1 MKIPE
6 SSKDIGEWC
15 QQIADQCNVSVP
27 RRVNDAILWRSYYLD
42 GAPPGKQA
50 LFNKCLVHID
60 QLASE
65 LYSPSDVRFW
75 LERTRFAAE
84 EHEPLL
90 EEASNILTDH
100 FRDDKL
106 ASMVSLVLPWA
117 LCFGK
122 AFVKLDWRGTRIK
135 PYAVMPYELG
145 VYREDY
151 EELEDQEAICQTFY
165 ITYEEFLRMI
175 QGHPKETSIKKRVEG
190 RMSGSTESESERGFH
205 RIFMGGT
212 QPIITQGS
220 PQPAGFAS
228 LRANAPAAEVAPEV
242 ADKIIKFRELWV
254 WDDDKND
261 WSTFQFVDGGIM
273 VEGELQRR
281 NLFLPGLLPYGE
293 ICPNPVPG
301 NFWGLSELAPVRKLQ
316 DALND
321 RLADILYLQEL
332 QIKRPRAYI
341 GFEGLTEEKMAATK
355 KPNGWVAESNFQA
368 KVEDLAPKVEGDV
381 LESLHELIGMFD
393 KIAGFTPV
401 LQGEGTE
408 GVRSQGHADTLVRQS
423 SPRLRDRA
431 LLIEEQ
437 VATLGDLA
445 LDVLQAKDPHLQK
458 AANGQ
463 EFYLKDVGDEEF
475 TVTID
480 AHSSSPVFYRDSI
493 NLAVMLQKTGAIDN
507 EDLLRLT
514 HPPMFTTLL
523 LRLRKREAAR
533 QKFLQE
539 HPELAVEGGK
549 KKSHLAI

>member
-6 SSKDIGEWC
+6 SSKDIGQWC
-15 QQIADQCNVSVP
+15 QEIADQCNVSVP
-27 RRVNDAILWRSYYLD
+27 RRVNDCILWRSYYLD
-42 GAPPGKQA
+42 GAAPGRQA
-50 LFNKCLVHID
+50 LFNKCFVHID

-65 LYSPSDVRFW
+65 LYSPSEVRFW
-75 LERTRFAAE
+75 LERTRFAPSD
-84 EHEPLL
+84 HEPLL

-100 FRDDKL
+100 FRDDKI
-106 ASMVSLVLPWA
+106 ATMVSLVLPWA
-117 LCFGK
+117 LSFGK
-122 AFVKLDWRGTRIK
+122 TFVKLDWRGTRIK
-135 PYAVMPYELG
+135 PYAVMPYEMG

-165 ITYEEFLRMI
+165 VTFEEFSRMI
-175 QGHPKETSIKKRVEG
+175 DGHPKEASIKKRVEG
-190 RMSGSTESESERGFH
+190 KMGSSTNDESERGYH

-212 QPIITQGS
+212 QPIITQGA
-220 PQPAGFAS
+220 PQPAGFSS
-228 LRANAPAAEVAPEV
+228 LRPNAPSAEVAQGV

-254 WDDDKND
+254 WDDEKSD
-261 WSTFQFVDGGIM
+261 WTTFQFVDGGI
-273 VEGELQRR
+273 VLEGEIQRR
-281 NLFLPGLLPYGE
+281 NLFLPGLLPYAE

-301 NFWGLSELAPVRKLQ
+301 NFWGLSEIAPVRKLQ

-321 RLADILYLQEL
+321 RIADVLYLQEL
-332 QIKRPRAYI
+332 QIKRPKAYV
-341 GFEGLTEEKMAATK
+341 GFEGLNEEKMATLK
-355 KPNGWVAESNFQA
+355 KPGGWISESNFQA
-368 KVEDLAPKVEGDV
+368 KVEDLAPKVDGDV
-381 LESLHELIGMFD
+381 LQSIHELMDMFD
-393 KIAGFTPV
+393 KIAGFTPT
-401 LQGEGTE
+401 LQGEGAS

-445 LDVLQAKDPHLQK
+445 LQVLQAKDPHVQT
-458 AANGQ
+458 AANRQ
-463 EFYLKDVGDEEF
+463 EFYLKDIGDEEF

-480 AHSSSPVFYRDSI
+480 AHSSSPVFYRDAI
-493 NLAVMLQKTGAIDN
+493 NLAIMLRKEGAIDN

-523 LRLRKREAAR
+523 VRLRQREAAR

-549 KKSHLAI
+549 KKAHHTP